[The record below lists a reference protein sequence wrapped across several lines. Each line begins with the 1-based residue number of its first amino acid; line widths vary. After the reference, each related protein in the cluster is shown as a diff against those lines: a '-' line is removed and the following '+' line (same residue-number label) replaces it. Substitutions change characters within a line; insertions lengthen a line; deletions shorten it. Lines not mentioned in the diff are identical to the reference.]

1 MANFNY
7 FCRNVHVIYFTEFS
21 YDPEHEK
28 AKAQVKKLQKYRMPI
43 LILKSDNDIDVF
55 RTL

>member
-1 MANFNY
+1 MSMLYILLN
-7 FCRNVHVIYFTEFS
+7 S
-21 YDPEHEK
+21 QYDPEHEK

>member
-1 MANFNY
+1 MLDILLNS
-7 FCRNVHVIYFTEFS
+7 E
-21 YDPEHEK
+21 YDLEHEK